1 MTSFLGDHPV
11 RVAVRLLIV
20 SLLVGWVLRW
30 LDLSPAEL
38 GSWAVARASEAVD
51 LGFDAV
57 TRFGDTILLGAVVV
71 VPVFLLSRLF
81 ASRRH

>member
-1 MTSFLGDHPV
+1 MTRFLGDHPV
-11 RVAVRLLIV
+11 RVAVRLLLL
-20 SLLVGWVLRW
+20 SLVVGWVLRW

-38 GSWAVARASEAVD
+38 FSWASDRAHEVVD

-71 VPVFLLSRLF
+71 VPVFLLSRL
-81 ASRRH
+81 ASRGRS

>member
-11 RVAVRLLIV
+11 RVAVRLLIL

-38 GSWAVARASEAVD
+38 GAWAVARVNEAID
-51 LGFDAV
+51 LGFGVV

-71 VPVFLLSRLF
+71 VPLFLLSRLF
-81 ASRRH
+81 ASRRT

>member
-11 RVAVRLLIV
+11 RVAVRLLIL

-38 GSWAVARASEAVD
+38 VSWAAARADAVVE
-51 LGFDAV
+51 LGFGAV

-71 VPVFLLSRLF
+71 VPLFLLSRLF
-81 ASRRH
+81 AARRH